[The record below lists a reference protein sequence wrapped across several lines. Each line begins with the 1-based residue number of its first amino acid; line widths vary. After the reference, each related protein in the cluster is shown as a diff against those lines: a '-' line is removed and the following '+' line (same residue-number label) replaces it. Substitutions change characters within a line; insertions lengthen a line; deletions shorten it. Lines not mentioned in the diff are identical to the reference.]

1 MYRRKAIQ
9 NKFNQQHNKNSGGST
24 MNFDFNIGAIVKLGI
39 LGTAKPIYRIGKVIE
54 VTPTE
59 VVIIPQLH
67 VYRKKS
73 DDYSAHL
80 DEYCTADAFS
90 EVIHIRRQLIASW
103 TYSKATDI
111 IIKES
116 ISDDN
121 FSFFSSKSFS
131 EYTLNSYDNET
142 GLCKGNGTNCRNIE
156 ESTTPFFFIQTTS
169 ANDGIH
175 HELSHCRF

>member
-1 MYRRKAIQ
+1 
-9 NKFNQQHNKNSGGST
+9 

-39 LGTAKPIYRIGKVIE
+39 LGTAKPLYQIGKVIE
-54 VTPTE
+54 VSPTE

-67 VYRKKS
+67 VYRKRE
-73 DDYSAHL
+73 L

-103 TYSKATDI
+103 TYAKAYDTTITDF
-111 IIKES
+111 
-116 ISDDN
+116 ISEADYSSLAN
-121 FSFFSSKSFS
+121 ISSKSFS
-131 EYTLNSYDNET
+131 DYTLNLYDKNT

>member
-1 MYRRKAIQ
+1 
-9 NKFNQQHNKNSGGST
+9 

-39 LGTAKPIYRIGKVIE
+39 LGTAEPIYRIGKVIE

-80 DEYCTADAFS
+80 DEYCTADVLS
-90 EVIHIRRQLIASW
+90 EVIHIRRQLIACW
-103 TYSKATDI
+103 TYSKAYDTTITDF
-111 IIKES
+111 
-116 ISDDN
+116 ISEADYSSLAN
-121 FSFFSSKSFS
+121 ISSKSFS
-131 EYTLNSYDNET
+131 DYTLNLYDKNT

>member
-1 MYRRKAIQ
+1 
-9 NKFNQQHNKNSGGST
+9 

-39 LGTAKPIYRIGKVIE
+39 LGTAKPLYQIGKVIE
-54 VTPTE
+54 VSPTE

-67 VYRKKS
+67 VYRKRE
-73 DDYSAHL
+73 L

-116 ISDDN
+116 ISDDDN
-121 FSFFSSKSFS
+121 FSFWSSKPFS

-142 GLCKGNGTNCRNIE
+142 RLCKGDGNNCRNIA
-156 ESTTPFFFIQTTS
+156 ESTTPFFFIQPTS

-175 HELSHCRF
+175 HELSHYGF

>member
-1 MYRRKAIQ
+1 
-9 NKFNQQHNKNSGGST
+9 

-39 LGTAKPIYRIGKVIE
+39 LGTAEPIYRIGKVIE

-67 VYRKKS
+67 VYRKRE
-73 DDYSAHL
+73 L
-80 DEYCTADAFS
+80 DKYCTADAFS

-111 IIKES
+111 IIKKS

-121 FSFFSSKSFS
+121 FYFWSPKSFS

-142 GLCKGNGTNCRNIE
+142 GLCKGNGTNCRNIA

>member
-1 MYRRKAIQ
+1 
-9 NKFNQQHNKNSGGST
+9 

-39 LGTAKPIYRIGKVIE
+39 LGTAKPIYQIGKVIE

-67 VYRKKS
+67 VYRKRE
-73 DDYSAHL
+73 L
-80 DEYCTADAFS
+80 DKYCTADAFS

-111 IIKES
+111 IIKEY

-121 FSFFSSKSFS
+121 FYFWSPKSFS

-142 GLCKGNGTNCRNIE
+142 GLCKGDGTNCRNIE

>member
-1 MYRRKAIQ
+1 
-9 NKFNQQHNKNSGGST
+9 

-39 LGTAKPIYRIGKVIE
+39 LGTAKPLYQIGKVIE
-54 VTPTE
+54 VSPTE

-67 VYRKKS
+67 VYRKRE
-73 DDYSAHL
+73 L

-116 ISDDN
+116 ISDDDN
-121 FSFFSSKSFS
+121 FSFWSSKPFS

-142 GLCKGNGTNCRNIE
+142 RLCKGDGTNCRNIA
-156 ESTTPFFFIQTTS
+156 ESTTPFFFIQPTS

-175 HELSHCRF
+175 NELSHYGF

>member
-1 MYRRKAIQ
+1 
-9 NKFNQQHNKNSGGST
+9 

-39 LGTAKPIYRIGKVIE
+39 LGTAKPLYQIGKVIE
-54 VTPTE
+54 VSPTE

-67 VYRKKS
+67 VYRKRE
-73 DDYSAHL
+73 L

-116 ISDDN
+116 ISDDDN
-121 FSFFSSKSFS
+121 FSFWSSKPFS

-142 GLCKGNGTNCRNIE
+142 RLCKGDGTNCRNIA
-156 ESTTPFFFIQTTS
+156 ESTTPFFFIQPTS
-169 ANDGIH
+169 ANDG
-175 HELSHCRF
+175 SHNEHSHYGF

>member
-9 NKFNQQHNKNSGGST
+9 NKIQSKHNKNSGGFI

-39 LGTAKPIYRIGKVIE
+39 LGTAKPLYQIGKVIE
-54 VTPTE
+54 VSPTE

-67 VYRKKS
+67 VYRKRE
-73 DDYSAHL
+73 L

-116 ISDDN
+116 ISDDDN
-121 FSFFSSKSFS
+121 FSFWSSKPFS
-131 EYTLNSYDNET
+131 DYTLNLYDKNT

>member
-9 NKFNQQHNKNSGGST
+9 NKIQSKHNKNSGGFI

-39 LGTAKPIYRIGKVIE
+39 LGTAKPLYQIGKVIE
-54 VTPTE
+54 VSPTE

-67 VYRKKS
+67 VYRKRE
-73 DDYSAHL
+73 L

-116 ISDDN
+116 ISDDDN
-121 FSFFSSKSFS
+121 FSFWSSKPFS

-142 GLCKGNGTNCRNIE
+142 RLCKGDGTNCRNIA
-156 ESTTPFFFIQTTS
+156 ESTTPFFFIQPTS

-175 HELSHCRF
+175 NELSHYGF

>member
-1 MYRRKAIQ
+1 
-9 NKFNQQHNKNSGGST
+9 

-39 LGTAKPIYRIGKVIE
+39 LGTAKPLYQIGKVIE
-54 VTPTE
+54 VSPTE

-67 VYRKKS
+67 VYRKRE
-73 DDYSAHL
+73 L

-116 ISDDN
+116 ISDDDN
-121 FSFFSSKSFS
+121 FSFWSSKPFS

-142 GLCKGNGTNCRNIE
+142 RLCKGDGTNCRNIA
-156 ESTTPFFFIQTTS
+156 ESTPPFFFIQPTS

-175 HELSHCRF
+175 HELSHCKF

>member
-1 MYRRKAIQ
+1 
-9 NKFNQQHNKNSGGST
+9 

-80 DEYCTADAFS
+80 DEYCTAD
-90 EVIHIRRQLIASW
+90 
-103 TYSKATDI
+103 
-111 IIKES
+111 
-116 ISDDN
+116 
-121 FSFFSSKSFS
+121 

>member
-1 MYRRKAIQ
+1 
-9 NKFNQQHNKNSGGST
+9 

-39 LGTAKPIYRIGKVIE
+39 LGTAEPIYRIGKVIE

-67 VYRKKS
+67 VY
-73 DDYSAHL
+73 SAHL
-80 DEYCTADAFS
+80 DEYCTADVLS
-90 EVIHIRRQLIASW
+90 EVIHIRRQLIACW

-116 ISDDN
+116 ISDDDN
-121 FSFFSSKSFS
+121 FSFWSSKPFS

>member
-1 MYRRKAIQ
+1 
-9 NKFNQQHNKNSGGST
+9 

-39 LGTAKPIYRIGKVIE
+39 LGTAKPLYQIGKVIE
-54 VTPTE
+54 VSPTE

-67 VYRKKS
+67 VYRKRE
-73 DDYSAHL
+73 L

-116 ISDDN
+116 ISDDDN
-121 FSFFSSKSFS
+121 FSFWSSKPFS
-131 EYTLNSYDNET
+131 DYTLNLYDKNT
-142 GLCKGNGTNCRNIE
+142 GLCKGNGTNCRNIA
-156 ESTTPFFFIQTTS
+156 ESTTPFFFIQPAS

-175 HELSHCRF
+175 HELSHYGF

>member
-1 MYRRKAIQ
+1 
-9 NKFNQQHNKNSGGST
+9 

-39 LGTAKPIYRIGKVIE
+39 LGTAKPLYQIGKVIE

-67 VYRKKS
+67 VYRKRE
-73 DDYSAHL
+73 L
-80 DEYCTADAFS
+80 DKYCTADAFS

-116 ISDDN
+116 ISDDDN
-121 FSFFSSKSFS
+121 FSFWSSKPFS

-142 GLCKGNGTNCRNIE
+142 RLCKGDGTNCRNIE

>member
-1 MYRRKAIQ
+1 
-9 NKFNQQHNKNSGGST
+9 
-24 MNFDFNIGAIVKLGI
+24 MNFNFNIGAIVKLGI
-39 LGTAKPIYRIGKVIE
+39 LGSANPIYRIGKVIE

-67 VYRKKS
+67 VYRKS
-73 DDYSAHL
+73 DSSYPCL
-80 DEYCTADAFS
+80 DEYCTADALS

-121 FSFFSSKSFS
+121 SSFSNLLSSKSFS
-131 EYTLNSYDNET
+131 EYTLNSYDKDT
-142 GLCKGNGTNCRNIE
+142 SLCKGDGANCCDIA

-169 ANDGIH
+169 ANDGIQREH
-175 HELSHCRF
+175 SHCRF

>member
-1 MYRRKAIQ
+1 
-9 NKFNQQHNKNSGGST
+9 

-39 LGTAKPIYRIGKVIE
+39 FGFATPLYKLGKVIE

-59 VVIIPQLH
+59 VVIVPQLN
-67 VYRKKS
+67 VCRES
-73 DDYSAHL
+73 DNGPSSF
-80 DEYCTADAFS
+80 DEYCTADVLS
-90 EVIHIRRQLIASW
+90 EVIHIRRQLIACW

-111 IIKES
+111 IITES

-121 FSFFSSKSFS
+121 FSFWSSKSFS

-142 GLCKGNGTNCRNIE
+142 GLCKGNGTNCHNIK

>member
-1 MYRRKAIQ
+1 
-9 NKFNQQHNKNSGGST
+9 

-39 LGTAKPIYRIGKVIE
+39 LGTAKPLYQIGKVIE
-54 VTPTE
+54 VSPTE

-67 VYRKKS
+67 VYRKRE
-73 DDYSAHL
+73 L

-116 ISDDN
+116 ISDDDN
-121 FSFFSSKSFS
+121 FSFWSSKPFS

-142 GLCKGNGTNCRNIE
+142 RLCKGNGTNCRNIE
-156 ESTTPFFFIQTTS
+156 ESTTPFFFVQTTS

>member
-1 MYRRKAIQ
+1 
-9 NKFNQQHNKNSGGST
+9 

-39 LGTAKPIYRIGKVIE
+39 LGTAEPIYRIGKVIE

-80 DEYCTADAFS
+80 DEYCTADVLS
-90 EVIHIRRQLIASW
+90 EVIHIRRQLIACW

-116 ISDDN
+116 ISDDDN
-121 FSFFSSKSFS
+121 FSFWSSKPFS
-131 EYTLNSYDNET
+131 DYTLNLYDKNT
-142 GLCKGNGTNCRNIE
+142 GICKGEGANCRNIV
-156 ESTTPFFFIQTTS
+156 ESTSPFFFSQPTS

>member
-1 MYRRKAIQ
+1 
-9 NKFNQQHNKNSGGST
+9 

-39 LGTAKPIYRIGKVIE
+39 LGTAKPLYQIGKVIE
-54 VTPTE
+54 VSPTE

-67 VYRKKS
+67 VYRKRE
-73 DDYSAHL
+73 L

-116 ISDDN
+116 ISDDDN
-121 FSFFSSKSFS
+121 FSFWSSKPFS

-142 GLCKGNGTNCRNIE
+142 RLCKGDGTNCRNIA
-156 ESTTPFFFIQTTS
+156 ESTTPFFFIQPTS
-169 ANDGIH
+169 ANDGIY
-175 HELSHCRF
+175 HELSHYGF